1 GRLDMLFDG
10 TQRGYKLR
18 GTMYEIRIAPVP
30 DIQTEWEQE
39 GLRMTGRDVEVT
51 GVFLE
56 TGSQAAAVGQPQYGV
71 QFWSYTGPPEKEPT
85 GDIKSAEVSLE
96 KLVSNPGKRDGQT
109 IRVVGKF
116 RGRNLYGDL
125 PAASERQSADWVIKD
140 DLYAVW
146 VTGKK
151 PRGPGWEL

>member
-1 GRLDMLFDG
+1 VKTHGRLDYLFDG
-10 TQRGYKLR
+10 TQKAYGLKGL
-18 GTMYEIRIAPVP
+18 MYEIRVAPVP
-30 DIQTEWEQE
+30 EVATEWENE
-39 GLRMTGRDVEVT
+39 SMKMMGRDVEVT

-56 TGSQAAAVGQPQYGV
+56 AGSTQAAATGQPMDGV
-71 QFWSYTGPPEKEPT
+71 QFWTYTGPPEKDPT
-85 GDIKSAEVSLE
+85 GEIKSTEVTLE
-96 KLVSNPGKRDGQT
+96 KLVSQAGKRDGQT

-146 VTGKK
+146 VTGK
-151 PRGPGWEL
+151 